1 MSARIETFRHVIR
14 RRKPAPAV
22 TVPDTLVDPIESLN
36 TVGPQIDIAPND
48 PLLAYFASAS
58 GAVDIGT
65 LSLESPGVHAL
76 REAGV
81 KLVVPLVSQG
91 ELIGLLNLG
100 PRLSEQEYS
109 ADDRRLLNN
118 LASQAAPAV
127 RVAQLVQEQE
137 AEARERERIAQE
149 LRVAQ
154 LIQQQFLPREL
165 PKLDGWQL
173 ATYYQPAREVGGDFY
188 DVIELDDGLIG
199 FVVGDVTDKGVPAAL
214 VMASTRSILRADA
227 PRLVSPSA
235 VLERANELLFPSIP
249 PQMFVTC
256 LYAVLNPLT
265 GHLRYA
271 NAGHN
276 LPYVRTIDGVIE
288 LRATGMPLG
297 LMPGMQY
304 EEKEAW
310 LEPGETVLLYSDG
323 LVEAHGAEYE
333 MFGFPRLMGL
343 MRHERESQ
351 ALIEM
356 LLSELDRFTG
366 SDHEQEDDIT
376 LVALQRAQP
385 DRLLLDVS
393 PSLEV
398 QQMPNGHLP
407 ADAPGRVL
415 ADFTIASQQGNE
427 RIAMERVAE
436 VVEPLDLPDDAVE
449 RLKTAVS
456 EATMNAIEHGNE
468 NRAELPVQIR
478 VIIREVELAVQII
491 DQGGD
496 TNIPI
501 RETPDIDLK
510 LAGLQSPRG
519 WGLFLIEHMVDRM
532 QRHSDG
538 VHHTVELVIY
548 LKGRA
553 DAHAANV

>member
-1 MSARIETFRHVIR
+1 MMTARIETFRHVIR
-14 RRKPAPAV
+14 RRKSPLADVVPETLESPAEQSSP
-22 TVPDTLVDPIESLN
+22 LGLE
-36 TVGPQIDIAPND
+36 IDIAPND
-48 PLLAYFASAS
+48 PLLAYFASAG

-65 LSLESPGVHAL
+65 LNLDSPGVQAL

-100 PRLSEQEYS
+100 PRLSEQDYS

-118 LASQAAPAV
+118 LAAQAAPAV

-137 AEARERERIAQE
+137 AEARQRERIAQE

-154 LIQQQFLPREL
+154 LIQQQFLPQEL
-165 PKLDGWQL
+165 PRLDGWQL
-173 ATYYQPAREVGGDFY
+173 AAHYQPAREVGGDFY
-188 DVIELDDGLIG
+188 DVIELADGLIG

-227 PRLVSPSA
+227 PRLVSPSD

-256 LYAVLNPLT
+256 LYAVLNPQT

-276 LPYVRTIDGVIE
+276 LPYVRTRDGVIE

-310 LEPGETVLLYSDG
+310 LEPGETLLLYSDG
-323 LVEAHGAEYE
+323 LVEAHSARQE

-356 LLSELDRFTG
+356 LMSELDRFTG
-366 SDHEQEDDIT
+366 NDHEQEDDIT
-376 LVALQRAQP
+376 LVALQRSHPGRTLIDA
-385 DRLLLDVS
+385 S
-393 PSLEV
+393 PALEV
-398 QQMPNGHLP
+398 QEMSNGHPP
-407 ADAPGRVL
+407 ANAPGRIL
-415 ADFTIASQQGNE
+415 ADFTIASEQGNE
-427 RIAMERVAE
+427 RIAMERVAV
-436 VVEPLDLPDDAVE
+436 VVEPLDLPDEAIE

-468 NRAELPVQIR
+468 NRPELPVQIR

-491 DQGGD
+491 DRGGD
-496 TNIPI
+496 TDVPI

-553 DAHAANV
+553 DAHANV